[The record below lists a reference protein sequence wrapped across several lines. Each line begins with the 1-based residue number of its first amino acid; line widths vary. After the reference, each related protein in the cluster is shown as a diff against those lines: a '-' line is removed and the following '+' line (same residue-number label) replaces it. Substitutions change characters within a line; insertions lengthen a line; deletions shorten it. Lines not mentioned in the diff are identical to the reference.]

1 MMDICVNN
9 EPRRMPEG
17 SSLQDLADAMGLAG
31 KRYAIELNGEVV
43 PKARH
48 PQTPLQNGDCL
59 EVVVAVGGG

>member
-1 MMDICVNN
+1 
-9 EPRRMPEG
+9 MPEG